1 MNDSPRAKSPH
12 AKTTPAKSREEMFLE
27 MQKRAYMAQLPR
39 PSLGLLP
46 ELQPKLPPKP
56 RPITDVPEDIL
67 ITIRVRMYALGAL
80 VWDYVDTVL
89 DMARSM
95 RPQELRKLCRAVKEL
110 RADYDY
116 MRSLNVDRNHLEQ
129 EMQWALDF
137 ETYVAPLTREFING
151 LKREQSDTY
160 GELDEDT
167 NWLMTAEQQA
177 LCVLEALMHYAK
189 GCDMALAKYG
199 VDMRNKTILPKHFR
213 KLAILLP
220 EFGGDTLVN
229 SEARKKA
236 AADIAKELTKIV
248 VSDKE
253 GDLAQPE
260 L

>member
-1 MNDSPRAKSPH
+1 MIEMQRRVVAMQN
-12 AKTTPAKSREEMFLE
+12 AKTSF
-27 MQKRAYMAQLPR
+27 
-39 PSLGLLP
+39 GLIP
-46 ELQPKLPPKP
+46 ELQPKQPPKP

-95 RPQELRKLCRAVKEL
+95 RRQELKKLCRSVKEL

-116 MRSLNVDRNHLEQ
+116 MRSKNADRDHLQQ
-129 EMQWALDF
+129 EMQWAMDF
-137 ETYVAPLTREFING
+137 ETYVTPLTREFIKG
-151 LKREQSDTY
+151 LKQEQSDTY

-167 NWLMTAEQQA
+167 NWLMMAVQQA
-177 LCVLEALMHYAK
+177 LCVLEALMHYTK

-236 AADIAKELTKIV
+236 AAGIAKELTKIV
-248 VSDKE
+248 VSDKD